1 MCTSNC
7 ACMCGCSC
15 GCICT
20 CPCVCICLCPCGCV
34 CFPFSVVP
42 SVRLLSYCLSVLSI
56 FLFFSASFLSSFPS
70 SSPYFSV
77 SSPPLLHFL
86 PCAFALLQLLG
97 RPSSSTRTPL
107 ALKLRRVLGRLR
119 SRESVR
125 CNLARVGA
133 GTTSR
138 SGWLRELALASI
150 ERCCPRIAGRSCDR
164 LDVQENV
171 VFSIRASQ

>member
-1 MCTSNC
+1 MPV
-7 ACMCGCSC
+7 
-15 GCICT
+15 IV
-20 CPCVCICLCPCGCV
+20 PVCVGVL
-34 CFPFSVVP
+34 VV
-42 SVRLLSYCLSVLSI
+42 VSVLVPVCVFVFVLVTVSVS
-56 FLFFSASFLSSFPS
+56 LSLSLPLYAFSLTVSPFY
-70 SSPYFSV
+70 PYFYFSLLR
-77 SSPPLLHFL
+77 SSLPFLLPFLTSPFPLLLCCTFPPAPSPCCSSWAVL
-86 PCAFALLQLLG
+86 PQARALH
-97 RPSSSTRTPL
+97 

-171 VFSIRASQ
+171 VFSIRAIQ